1 MNILRPN
8 LSSDFI
14 FGALASALLVSS
26 GALAGCG
33 NAEPPPKAPVQATEV
48 NPAASPGTA
57 GHASCSAGSCGA
69 KKEEKATT
77 DSVKSADKPA
87 EPSSVTPAVAPAA
100 ALAVTPAPAPSAAT
114 TPAKSA
120 PKPAAVPPKKAA
132 TGGQAA
138 CGAGTCAA
146 KK

>member
-26 GALAGCG
+26 SALAGCG
-33 NAEPPPKAPVQATEV
+33 SAEPPPKAPVQATEV
-48 NPAASPGTA
+48 PPAAAPGTA

-69 KKEEKATT
+69 KKEEKPAT
-77 DSVKSADKPA
+77 DSVKPADKPA
-87 EPSSVTPAVAPAA
+87 EAAAVAPAA
-100 ALAVTPAPAPSAAT
+100 PLAVTPAPAPSAAT
-114 TPAKSA
+114 TPAKNA
-120 PKPAAVPPKKAA
+120 AKPAAVPPKKAA

>member
-1 MNILRPN
+1 LNILRPN

-26 GALAGCG
+26 SALAGCG
-33 NAEPPPKAPVQATEV
+33 SAEPPPKAPVQATEV

-69 KKEEKATT
+69 KKEEKPAT
-77 DSVKSADKPA
+77 DSVKPADKPA
-87 EPSSVTPAVAPAA
+87 EATSVAPAVTPAA

-114 TPAKSA
+114 APAKNA
-120 PKPAAVPPKKAA
+120 AKPAAVPAKKPA